1 MVSEWFSEHGEAAT
15 AAGPGSPGDQLDE
28 TARTRRAL
36 AAWVETRRGV
46 LAESAT
52 DRIWSELPSYRASG
66 LRSDVSHHV
75 ERIYGVFVST
85 VREAREPSVQDFPW
99 TAEHAERRVEHGI
112 SLVDFLKAFRIA
124 QLELWD
130 GLLGWAQRR
139 PGADSVVLGLV
150 AHVMR
155 TIEAGSAAAAA
166 TYLEAQQFELADHE
180 HIQRDLL
187 EDLLVGRLPTQAR
200 RLAMLR
206 EAGLGDDQ
214 PFVVATALVAGDE
227 DTGAQETLTR
237 TARTHLS
244 HAAGGIYVVRQ
255 AELVAVLPVR
265 GQLEHALQQRLTR
278 VIDELAGRDIRL
290 RLGIGGLRTDL
301 AEVRDA
307 HAEARLACESITHA
321 HGVAALADLSALDYL
336 VRRPDETV
344 RRLISPRV
352 RAFLADDLAGAGTYA
367 ESLQAFV
374 DHDLNAREAA
384 RSLHVHV
391 NTMYYRL
398 ERIAD
403 RTGCDLRRV
412 DQLMELVLALRVL
425 RADQPG

>member
-1 MVSEWFSEHGEAAT
+1 MASEWFSEHGEATTVTSTGASLV
-15 AAGPGSPGDQLDE
+15 AGD
-28 TARTRRAL
+28 TARTRRAI
-36 AAWVETRRGV
+36 AAWVEARQDS

-52 DRIWSELPSYRASG
+52 DRIWSELSSYRAST

-75 ERIYGVFVST
+75 ERVYGVFVST
-85 VREAREPSVQDFPW
+85 VREAREPAVEDFSW
-99 TAEHAERRVEHGI
+99 TAEHAERRVAHGI

-130 GLLGWAQRR
+130 ALLGWADRR
-139 PGADSVVLGLV
+139 PGAETVVLGLV
-150 AHVMR
+150 SHVMR

-166 TYLEAQQFELADHE
+166 TYLEAQQYELADHE

-187 EDLLVGRLPTQAR
+187 EDLLTGLLPTQAR

-214 PFVVATALVAGDE
+214 PFVVASALLAGDD
-227 DTGAQETLTR
+227 DTDAQETLTR

-244 HAAGGIYVVRQ
+244 HAVGGIYVVRQ
-255 AELVAVLPVR
+255 AELVALLPVR
-265 GQLEHALQQRLTR
+265 GHVERALQQRLVR
-278 VIDELAGRDIRL
+278 VVEDLAGRDVRL
-290 RLGIGGLRTDL
+290 RVGIGGLRTDL
-301 AEVRDA
+301 SEVRDG
-307 HAEARLACESITHA
+307 HAEARLACDSIDPP
-321 HGVAALADLSALDYL
+321 HGVASLADLSALDYL

-344 RRLISPRV
+344 RRLIRPRV
-352 RAFLADDLAGAGTYA
+352 RAFLSEDLAGQGTYA
-367 ESLQAFV
+367 ASLQAFI

-384 RSLHVHV
+384 RSLQVHV

-412 DQLMELVLALRVL
+412 DQLMELVLALRML